1 MNSLNCTNI
10 YFCCVLIEKTMAQ
23 LEFPLFKHAL
33 RLTKLELAKASEE
46 KNMKCHQCFLY
57 YFTIT
62 CISSWKRPWPFIW
75 TKLYFRHPRIL
86 CAKFGWN
93 WLSGSRVEDFFYLV
107 YVFSLFWWNLP
118 FKKGWGPSFEKKL
131 IPFTQGCF
139 VQIWIK
145 LAQWFS
151 RRSRKYEKFT
161 TI

>member
-1 MNSLNCTNI
+1 
-10 YFCCVLIEKTMAQ
+10 
-23 LEFPLFKHAL
+23 
-33 RLTKLELAKASEE
+33 
-46 KNMKCHQCFLY
+46 MKCHQCFLY

-139 VQIWIK
+139 VQIWHSDSREEAENMKSLRLYKSNDETVKNFDQRISQMSLRIRWEKSSWHWLGK
-145 LAQWFS
+145 LWNV
-151 RRSRKYEKFT
+151 
-161 TI
+161 